1 MNLRVKSVEAS
12 IADSVDEER
21 SLKRSL
27 GTWDLALMGIAV
39 AVGAGIFSV
48 GAKAAADFA
57 GPSVTISFILAALT
71 CGLAIMCY
79 AEFASTVPVAGSA
92 YTFTYATMGELLAW
106 IIGWDLILEM
116 FTGAA
121 VIAKYWGVY
130 LGEALLAVGIPFPA
144 TIDIA
149 GLEVSW
155 PSFLIVAVFTV
166 LLVAGTKLT
175 ARVGS
180 VFTIIKVA
188 IVLFVIVV
196 GFFFINAANYVP
208 FIPESVPTE
217 GGSSDVWAQSLFSWA
232 TGAAPAQYGIFGLLS
247 AASLVFFAF
256 IGFDVVATS
265 AEEVREPQKRLPR
278 GIFLGLAIVTALYVL
293 VSIVMTGMVSYT
305 ELAAEETPSLA
316 TAFRLVGQDWASAV
330 ISVGALVGLT
340 TVIMVLLL
348 GLSRIVFALSRDGL
362 LPRWLSKTTEH
373 TKTPA
378 RIQII
383 GGTVVAVVA
392 AFTDVGLLEEMIN
405 IGTLSAFVLVS
416 LGIVVLRRTRP
427 DLPRGFRVPWSP
439 VLPIISAVL
448 CFWLMLNLTTL
459 TWVRFLVWLVIGVVI
474 YLIYGRRRSRLVGEQ
489 RQRGGAAD
497 AAGLAAERGL
507 RAQAVGDREEQVPAR
522 DGGAGLGVDEADD
535 AVLVRE
541 DRLLHLHRLEHE
553 HEVALDDL
561 VALGDGDLHDRRLH
575 RRLHGVAGGGVDR
588 VAGGAPARRGARGGR
603 AGGGCP
609 ADELASA
616 G

>member
-12 IADSVDEER
+12 IADSGDETR

-48 GAKAAADFA
+48 GAQAAANYA
-57 GPSVTISFILAALT
+57 GPSVILSFVLAAVT

-116 FTGAA
+116 FTAAA

-130 LGEALLAVGIPFPA
+130 LGEALLAFGIPFPS
-144 TIDIA
+144 TFRLGD
-149 GLEVSW
+149 LEVSW
-155 PSFLIVAVFTV
+155 PAFLIVAVFTA

-175 ARVGS
+175 ARVGA
-180 VFTIIKVA
+180 VFTLIKVG
-188 IVLFVIVV
+188 IVVFVIVA
-196 GFFFINAANYVP
+196 GFFFVNAANYVP
-208 FIPESVPTE
+208 FIPEAVPTA
-217 GGSSDVWAQSLFSWA
+217 GGSDDAWAQSLFSWA
-232 TGAAPAQYGIFGLLS
+232 TGAAPAQYGIFGMLA

-265 AEEVREPQKRLPR
+265 AEEVRDPQKRLPR
-278 GIFLGLAIVTALYVL
+278 GIFLGLGIVTALYVL
-293 VSIVMTGMVSYT
+293 VSIVMTGMVSYRQ
-305 ELAAEETPSLA
+305 LAEQETPSLA
-316 TAFRLVGQDWASAV
+316 TAFRLVGQDWASAL
-330 ISVGALVGLT
+330 ISVGALAGLT

-378 RIQII
+378 RVQVI
-383 GGTVVAVVA
+383 GGLVVALTA

-416 LGIVVLRRTRP
+416 IGIVVLRRTRP

-439 VLPIISAVL
+439 VLPLLSAVL

-459 TWVRFLVWLVIGVVI
+459 TWVRFLVWLAIGIVI
-474 YLIYGRRRSRLVGEQ
+474 YLLYGRRRSRLAGEQ
-489 RQRGGAAD
+489 VSEVELPTPQGS
-497 AAGLAAERGL
+497 L
-507 RAQAVGDREEQVPAR
+507 PR
-522 DGGAGLGVDEADD
+522 D
-535 AVLVRE
+535 
-541 DRLLHLHRLEHE
+541 
-553 HEVALDDL
+553 
-561 VALGDGDLHDRRLH
+561 
-575 RRLHGVAGGGVDR
+575 
-588 VAGGAPARRGARGGR
+588 
-603 AGGGCP
+603 
-609 ADELASA
+609 
-616 G
+616 

>member
-12 IADSVDEER
+12 LADAGDEER
-21 SLKRSL
+21 SLRRSL

-48 GAKAAADFA
+48 GAQAAANFA
-57 GPSVTISFILAALT
+57 GPSVIVSFVLAAVT

-121 VIAKYWGVY
+121 VLAKYWGVY
-130 LGEALLAVGIPFPA
+130 LGEALLAFGLPFPA
-144 TIDIA
+144 T
-149 GLEVSW
+149 LEIGGVSVSW
-155 PSFLIVAVFTV
+155 PAFLIVALFTA

-175 ARVGS
+175 ARVGA

-188 IVLFVIVV
+188 IVVFVIVV
-196 GFFFINAANYVP
+196 GFFFVNAANFTP
-208 FIPESVPTE
+208 FIPEPVPSE
-217 GGSSDVWAQSLFSWA
+217 GGAADAWTQSLFSWL
-232 TGAAPAQYGIFGLLS
+232 TGAAPAQYGVFGMLA

-265 AEEVREPQKRLPR
+265 AEEVRDPQRRLPR
-278 GIFLGLAIVTALYVL
+278 GIFLGLAIVTVLYVL

-305 ELAAEETPSLA
+305 ELAEEETPSLA

-330 ISVGALVGLT
+330 ISLGALAGLT

-362 LPRWLSKTTEH
+362 LPRWLSRTTEH

-378 RIQII
+378 RIQVIA
-383 GGTVVAVVA
+383 GTVVALVA

-416 LGIVVLRRTRP
+416 VGVVVLRRTRP

-439 VLPIISAVL
+439 VLPILSAVACL
-448 CFWLMLNLTTL
+448 WLMLNLTTL
-459 TWVRFLVWLVIGVVI
+459 TWVRFLVWLVIGVVV
-474 YLIYGRRRSRLVGEQ
+474 YLLYGRRHSRL
-489 RQRGGAAD
+489 
-497 AAGLAAERGL
+497 
-507 RAQAVGDREEQVPAR
+507 
-522 DGGAGLGVDEADD
+522 
-535 AVLVRE
+535 
-541 DRLLHLHRLEHE
+541 
-553 HEVALDDL
+553 
-561 VALGDGDLHDRRLH
+561 
-575 RRLHGVAGGGVDR
+575 AGGGVSE
-588 VAGGAPARRGARGGR
+588 VELPTPQGAP
-603 AGGGCP
+603 P
-609 ADELASA
+609 A
-616 G
+616 

>member
-1 MNLRVKSVEAS
+1 M
-12 IADSVDEER
+12 
-21 SLKRSL
+21 
-27 GTWDLALMGIAV
+27 
-39 AVGAGIFSV
+39 
-48 GAKAAADFA
+48 
-57 GPSVTISFILAALT
+57 
-71 CGLAIMCY
+71 
-79 AEFASTVPVAGSA
+79 
-92 YTFTYATMGELLAW
+92 
-106 IIGWDLILEM
+106 
-116 FTGAA
+116 
-121 VIAKYWGVY
+121 
-130 LGEALLAVGIPFPA
+130 
-144 TIDIA
+144 
-149 GLEVSW
+149 
-155 PSFLIVAVFTV
+155 
-166 LLVAGTKLT
+166 
-175 ARVGS
+175 
-180 VFTIIKVA
+180 
-188 IVLFVIVV
+188 
-196 GFFFINAANYVP
+196 
-208 FIPESVPTE
+208 
-217 GGSSDVWAQSLFSWA
+217 
-232 TGAAPAQYGIFGLLS
+232 
-247 AASLVFFAF
+247 FFAF

-383 GGTVVAVVA
+383 GGTVVALVA

-439 VLPIISAVL
+439 VLPILSAVL

-474 YLIYGRRRSRLVGEQ
+474 YLIYGRRRSRLGREQ
-489 RQRGGAAD
+489 VSEVELPTPQGSAARRRGAAVTR
-497 AAGLAAERGL
+497 LSRG
-507 RAQAVGDREEQVPAR
+507 RVGDREQQVPAR

-535 AVLVRE
+535 AVLVRD

-588 VAGGAPARRGARGGR
+588 VAGGAPARRGAGGRR
-603 AGGGCP
+603 AGGGCR
-609 ADELASA
+609 ADEPLRQASPRRGGRRPRRRRSCARRGRSASA
-616 G
+616 SSPDHGSSRLSYSVSIQRV

>member
-1 MNLRVKSVEAS
+1 MNWRVKSVEAS
-12 IADSVDEER
+12 IADSGDEER
-21 SLKRSL
+21 SLRRSL

-48 GAKAAADFA
+48 GAQAAANFA
-57 GPSVTISFILAALT
+57 GPSVIVSFVLAAVT

-121 VIAKYWGVY
+121 VLAKYWGVY
-130 LGEALLAVGIPFPA
+130 LGEALLAFGIPFPA
-144 TIDIA
+144 TIEIG
-149 GLEVSW
+149 GLQVSW
-155 PSFLIVAVFTV
+155 PAFLIVALFTA

-175 ARVGS
+175 SRVGA
-180 VFTIIKVA
+180 VFTIIKVL
-188 IVLFVIVV
+188 IVVFVIVV
-196 GFFFINAANYVP
+196 GFFFINAANFTP
-208 FIPESVPTE
+208 FIPEAVPTE
-217 GGSSDVWAQSLFSWA
+217 GGASDAWTQSLFAWL
-232 TGAAPAQYGIFGLLS
+232 TGAAPAQYGIFGMLS

-278 GIFLGLAIVTALYVL
+278 GIFLGLAIVTVLYVL

-305 ELAAEETPSLA
+305 QLAAEETPSLA

-330 ISVGALVGLT
+330 ISLGAIAGLT

-378 RIQII
+378 RNQII
-383 GGTVVAVVA
+383 GGTVIALVA

-439 VLPIISAVL
+439 VLPILSAAL
-448 CFWLMLNLTTL
+448 CVWLMLNLTTL
-459 TWVRFLVWLVIGVVI
+459 TWVRFLVWLAIGVVI
-474 YLIYGRRRSRLVGEQ
+474 YLLYGRRRSR
-489 RQRGGAAD
+489 
-497 AAGLAAERGL
+497 
-507 RAQAVGDREEQVPAR
+507 
-522 DGGAGLGVDEADD
+522 
-535 AVLVRE
+535 
-541 DRLLHLHRLEHE
+541 
-553 HEVALDDL
+553 
-561 VALGDGDLHDRRLH
+561 
-575 RRLHGVAGGGVDR
+575 VAGEMVSE
-588 VAGGAPARRGARGGR
+588 VELPSPQGAPPIG
-603 AGGGCP
+603 
-609 ADELASA
+609 
-616 G
+616 